1 MTILVVGYLTYVF
14 SDIVA
19 YILIAWVLSM
29 VGEPIMKFLD
39 QRLRFKK
46 FKAGRSICAVLTLI
60 FFVVVSTGLISIFV
74 PLIAEQ
80 GEQLGQADYTSI
92 AKSLEEPLNY
102 INEWA
107 AKLGVATDGLT
118 PEKQISNFLS
128 GWFDPGYVSNLLSSL
143 FSTASSLM
151 IGGFSVFFIAFFF
164 LKEEN
169 LFTSMIK
176 TLAPER
182 YGDQVVQA
190 IDSVS
195 HMLSRYFAGI
205 LVQITI
211 ITLFVWI
218 GMSIFGLGNALL
230 IGFFAALINVIP
242 YLGPLLGAT
251 FAAFITISSNLE
263 LDFVAEV
270 LPMLTKVA
278 IVFAAMQMLDNFL
291 LQPYIFSNSVMAHP
305 LEVFIVIMIGNAIS
319 GPVGMILAIPAYTVL
334 RVVARTFLKEWRVV
348 QSITGRME

>member
-1 MTILVVGYLTYVF
+1 
-14 SDIVA
+14 
-19 YILIAWVLSM
+19 M

-39 QRLRFKK
+39 KRLRFKK
-46 FKAGRSICAVLTLI
+46 FSAGRSVCAVLTLI
-60 FFVVVSTGLISIFV
+60 FFVVVSTGLISVFV

-80 GEQLGQADYTSI
+80 GEQLAQADYTSI
-92 AKSLEEPLNY
+92 AASLEEPINY
-102 INEWA
+102 INGWA
-107 AKLGVATDGLT
+107 EKLGVEPDGRT
-118 PEKQISNFLS
+118 PEEQISNLLS

-143 FSTASSLM
+143 FSTASSLL

-169 LFTSMIK
+169 LFTSIVK
-176 TLAPER
+176 ALAPER
-182 YGDQVVQA
+182 YGNQIVQA

-195 HMLSRYFAGI
+195 RMLSRYFGGI
-205 LVQITI
+205 LIQITI

-218 GMSIFGLGNALL
+218 GLSIFGLRNALL

-251 FAAFITISSNLE
+251 FAAFITISSNLDM
-263 LDFVAEV
+263 DFVAQV

-278 IVFAAMQMLDNFL
+278 IVFASMQMLDNFL
-291 LQPYIFSNSVMAHP
+291 LQPFIFSNSVMAHP
-305 LEVFIVIMIGNAIS
+305 LEVFIVIMIGNAIN

-334 RVVARTFLKEWRVV
+334 RVVAQTFFKEWRVV